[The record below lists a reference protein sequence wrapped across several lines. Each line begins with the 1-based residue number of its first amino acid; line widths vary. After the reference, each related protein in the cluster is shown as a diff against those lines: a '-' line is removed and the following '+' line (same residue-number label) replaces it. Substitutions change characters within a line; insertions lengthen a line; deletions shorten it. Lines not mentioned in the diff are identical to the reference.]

1 MSSSACRSCSYPRAS
16 FMIARSCRSGTST
29 VSCVTPSSATFC
41 ALPSM
46 PSGASAIPTTWTGST
61 GSPRAR
67 SRATAASNSLEPGE
81 RRSRSLVECEGSMI
95 ETALPPIRKMME
107 RAASSRST
115 RPRNSKSAEASNLA
129 GMPFVE
135 GPERILSHVHEE
147 PPSPG
152 HRRRP
157 VLGEFPVKV
166 VPGAEEVTRLVRR
179 APPPS
184 RLLAEFLE
192 AGERGGQFRQHS
204 EESQRVLGPRAVFQL
219 APIEFSP
226 PASQHDRERAQERSI
241 CAGESERQG
250 KSCLR

>member
-1 MSSSACRSCSYPRAS
+1 MLVCFIVAKK
-16 FMIARSCRSGTST
+16 ARNEIQQRQSEPPAWSDDLGRVITSDESLHFEGLQA
-29 VSCVTPSSATFC
+29 VDV
-41 ALPSM
+41 
-46 PSGASAIPTTWTGST
+46 
-61 GSPRAR
+61 
-67 SRATAASNSLEPGE
+67 LEPGE
-81 RRSRSLVECEGSMI
+81 RRSRSLVECAGSMI

-157 VLGEFPVKV
+157 VLGELPVEV
-166 VPGAEEVTRLVRR
+166 VSGAEEVTRLARR

-184 RLLAEFLE
+184 RLLAEFRE
-192 AGERGGQFRQHS
+192 AGERCRQFRQHS
-204 EESQRVLGPRAVFQL
+204 E
-219 APIEFSP
+219 
-226 PASQHDRERAQERSI
+226 
-241 CAGESERQG
+241 
-250 KSCLR
+250 